1 MATLVYKMT
10 HIGDPDADLGFW
22 GVEDCMGQVRGY
34 GFDAVIGI
42 GGRSWWTNQT
52 SRTGEVVWIGLGP
65 QIVDQAERGPVLG
78 FAHFRYFREGEL
90 MLRTIAPRLHKAM
103 HDCRFMLYG
112 FGQLEEDEIAGI
124 LKLAQKAPPSASVSQ
139 EGNGEER
146 PSKFCPRRPNKC
158 AWTKNTSRKNA

>member
-10 HIGDPDADLGFW
+10 HKGDPDSELGFW

-42 GGRSWWTNQT
+42 GGRSWWRTQT

-65 QIVDQAERGPVLG
+65 ETVDQAHRGPVLR

-90 MLRTIAPRLHKAM
+90 LLRTIAPNLDKAM
-103 HDCRFMLYG
+103 RNCRFMLYG
-112 FGQLEEDEIAGI
+112 FSRNQEQEMARIRNLARGAG
-124 LKLAQKAPPSASVSQ
+124 PSAHLTSQ
-139 EGNGEER
+139 ASNSQGDEEG
-146 PSKFCPRRPNKC
+146 CRRKVRR
-158 AWTKNTSRKNA
+158 RKPCWR